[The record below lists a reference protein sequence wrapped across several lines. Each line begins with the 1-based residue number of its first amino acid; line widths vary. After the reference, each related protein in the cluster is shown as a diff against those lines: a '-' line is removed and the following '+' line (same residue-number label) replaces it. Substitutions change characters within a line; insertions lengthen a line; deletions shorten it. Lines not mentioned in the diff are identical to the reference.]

1 MKLKLEMET
10 RSYHDCTTR
19 RWCNGGGCMYECV
32 CVCVCVCVFL
42 CAYVSV
48 NIVPT
53 VAADDAWPE
62 RKSELA

>member
-1 MKLKLEMET
+1 MTVLLE
-10 RSYHDCTTR
+10 
-19 RWCNGGGCMYECV
+19 GGVMVEDVCMSVCVFVCV